1 MALYVTISMESAP
14 ANQVLLVTSVTNVN
28 MDNMDF
34 PTVTVSFCN
43 FRRRRRDSII
53 PKTSG
58 KATSGKSYE
67 FSTKKT
73 ISIPNIMV

>member
-43 FRRRRRDSII
+43 PFMYVIL
-53 PKTSG
+53 SG
-58 KATSGKSYE
+58 GGE
-67 FSTKKT
+67 G
-73 ISIPNIMV
+73 IV